1 MAWHFWQYIYMYQYY
16 SCGGLS
22 IDVVSVLTEEWDQR
36 RTTSSFS
43 SPTFHP
49 RCWRPACQESPRLPW
64 SSQGWMWPVIPSQ
77 SSPQY
82 TTTWEEHPPTTK
94 DRSVVNITKKSLI
107 HVFVV
112 AHCLQGF
119 LVPLNHLLTTS
130 TNFDAWS
137 LFINHSSQFL
147 KLFPHHLYQTGN
159 LHRLV

>member
-16 SCGGLS
+16 NFGGLS

-64 SSQGWMWPVIPSQ
+64 SSQGWMWPAIPSQ

-94 DRSVVNITKKSLI
+94 DRSAVNITKKSLI

-112 AHCLQGF
+112 AHCLQVF
-119 LVPLNHLLTTS
+119 WYPLPTCWQPQQTLMLDLYSLIIKVNSWNCFPTTCIKRAIYI
-130 TNFDAWS
+130 D
-137 LFINHSSQFL
+137 
-147 KLFPHHLYQTGN
+147 
-159 LHRLV
+159 

>member
-43 SPTFHP
+43 SPTFHL
-49 RCWRPACQESPRLPW
+49 RCWRPACQESLRLPW
-64 SSQGWMWPVIPSQ
+64 SSQGWMWPAIPSQ

-107 HVFVV
+107 SVV
-112 AHCLQGF
+112 AHCLQVF
-119 LVPLNHLLTTS
+119 WYPLPTYWHPQQNIIIHNLYSWIIQVNSWNCFPTTCIKR
-130 TNFDAWS
+130 AIY
-137 LFINHSSQFL
+137 IN
-147 KLFPHHLYQTGN
+147 
-159 LHRLV
+159 